1 MRDGNNKVSNSWR
14 SPAMNDLVW
23 IGPALV
29 SGLLAV
35 RFGLPPL
42 VGYLIAGFILNA
54 LDFNDHEDL
63 SAIGELGV
71 TLLLFTIG
79 LKLDFGDC

>member
-1 MRDGNNKVSNSWR
+1 
-14 SPAMNDLVW
+14 MNELYW

-42 VGYLIAGFILNA
+42 VGYLIAGFVLNA
-54 LDFNDHEDL
+54 LGFNDYH
-63 SAIGELGV
+63 
-71 TLLLFTIG
+71 
-79 LKLDFGDC
+79 